1 MKAVPSAIAKLLMN
15 VESSKGEDGETEFSV
30 GEWYLINNKL
40 VQALDPQVAGLLA
53 AQRLTLA
60 AVIQAIMDIQRGVWE
75 EADQHLIWEQEDL
88 NGFDIEIELDDLFG
102 ITE

>member
-40 VQALDPQVAGLLA
+40 V
-53 AQRLTLA
+53 
-60 AVIQAIMDIQRGVWE
+60 
-75 EADQHLIWEQEDL
+75 
-88 NGFDIEIELDDLFG
+88 
-102 ITE
+102 